1 MGWDGA
7 LYLQLLGNSVELL
20 WVIVPAVLFGI
31 VIGALPGFS
40 ASNTLIILL
49 PLTLTMDLD
58 VALAFMASDHLG
70 PNLPRNGTLLTPG
83 HSFGLGF
90 CVRTDEG
97 MASVTSSAGQFFWS
111 GIAGTF
117 FWIDPK
123 EDLFAVFMSQGPG
136 QREYFRNVI
145 RNLVYAAVE

>member
-1 MGWDGA
+1 
-7 LYLQLLGNSVELL
+7 
-20 WVIVPAVLFGI
+20 
-31 VIGALPGFS
+31 
-40 ASNTLIILL
+40 
-49 PLTLTMDLD
+49 
-58 VALAFMASDHLG
+58 
-70 PNLPRNGTLLTPG
+70 
-83 HSFGLGF
+83 
-90 CVRTDEG
+90 
-97 MASVTSSAGQFFWS
+97 MASVTGSAGQFFWS